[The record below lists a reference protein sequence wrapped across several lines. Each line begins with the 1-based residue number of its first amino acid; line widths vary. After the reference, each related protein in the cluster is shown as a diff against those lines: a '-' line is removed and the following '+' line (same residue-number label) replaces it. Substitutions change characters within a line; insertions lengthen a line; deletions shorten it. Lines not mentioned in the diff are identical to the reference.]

1 MAQGVSEERI
11 SQLQQMEQGIQV
23 LMLQKQQLQLQLNE
37 LDNALQ
43 ELQKSS
49 EQPYKMV
56 GGLLLAAEKKTL
68 VEELTSKKEIVTVRL
83 NNLTEQ
89 EKILG
94 SKAETL
100 KKNLLQ
106 SMSKEG
112 NASGS

>member
-11 SQLQQMEQGIQV
+11 AQLQQMEQGIQV

-37 LDNALQ
+37 MDNALQ

-56 GGLLLAAEKKTL
+56 GGLLLAADKTAL
-68 VEELTSKKEIVTVRL
+68 VEELTSKKELVTARL
-83 NNLTEQ
+83 NNLAEQ

-106 SMSKEG
+106 SMNKEG
-112 NASGS
+112 NASGP